1 LLARTIIWSVLST
14 LLLLSASTSQPS
26 LARSADWVVTIKTN
40 VVEKALNY
48 PNSKLHPLIRTSV
61 SFEQGLLEPTV
72 LDKEIAKKGAEP
84 DVDIPQT
91 LYEYHYSSHF
101 RTVGMRRF
109 KELAI
114 KPGTTGTMK
123 ISTSRSQLPQ
133 EEANAAASA
142 TVRLFLDL
150 YMNKMPLRSVVVQ
163 GEIFDQYLQEMQRY
177 GFRNFVIV
185 PGQMVPALAVL
196 SIRSEPSGKQQY
208 MSYGL

>member
-1 LLARTIIWSVLST
+1 MSALST
-14 LLLLSASTSQPS
+14 LLLFSLSTSQPT
-26 LARSADWVVTIKTN
+26 LGRNADWVVSIKTN

-61 SFEQGLLEPTV
+61 SFEQGLLEQTPV
-72 LDKEIAKKGAEP
+72 DKELAKKGAEP
-84 DVDIPQT
+84 DLDIPQT

-109 KELAI
+109 QELSI
-114 KPGTTGTMK
+114 KPGTTGTLR
-123 ISTSRSQLPQ
+123 ISTSRSNLQQ
-133 EEANAAASA
+133 EEANAAANA

-150 YMNKMPLRSVVVQ
+150 YMNKMPLRSVIVQ

-177 GFRNFVIV
+177 GFRNFVVV
-185 PGQMVPALAVL
+185 PGQLVSAIVVL
-196 SIRSEPSGKQQY
+196 NIRSEPSGRQQY